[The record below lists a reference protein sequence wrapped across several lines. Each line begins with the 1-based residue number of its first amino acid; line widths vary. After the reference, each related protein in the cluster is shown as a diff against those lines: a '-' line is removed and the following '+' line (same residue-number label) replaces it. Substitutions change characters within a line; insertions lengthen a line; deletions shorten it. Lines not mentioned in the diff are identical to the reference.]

1 MPFLENLA
9 NNPPLSSS
17 EAAVAAGA
25 ALFTLS
31 GAFGDLER
39 RLLSVFRD
47 EFPALSRA
55 TDAAFDQFVARA
67 TTLVSTPDTVT
78 PPRQFVQKLL
88 SPAILTPADR
98 LALYRYVYALA
109 MTDLNVD
116 NNEQTLLD
124 AVKAE
129 WSLAPA
135 DCKSAEDEVTGTY
148 APTFRSLAALALGLI
163 VVAADGVVKQEEL
176 DDLKSDRTVLAPI
189 ARLDDTQFSLIFDI
203 GQSIYSR
210 FLTDANNRRIF
221 LYYMIVPRLDT
232 PDLRTQAF
240 RYAASVCTSDGD
252 VAQSEVDTLKDIL
265 TALQMADDAGESIFN
280 EYMTRVKTI
289 DGQPA
294 PSQPH

>member
-1 MPFLENLA
+1 MPFLDNLA
-9 NNPPLSSS
+9 NYPPLSAS

-31 GAFGDLER
+31 GTYGDLER

-47 EFPALSRA
+47 EFPVLSRA

-67 TTLVSTPDTVT
+67 TTLVNSPDAVK

-88 SPAILTPADR
+88 SPAILTPPDR
-98 LALYRYVYALA
+98 LALYRYLYALA

-116 NNEQTLLD
+116 ANEQALLD
-124 AVKAE
+124 ALKAE
-129 WSLAPA
+129 WSLAPT
-135 DCKSAEDEVTGTY
+135 DCKSAEDEVIGTY
-148 APTFRSLAALALGLI
+148 APTFRSVAALALGLI

-176 DDLKSDRTVLAPI
+176 NSIKADRNVLQPI
-189 ARLDDTQFSLIFDI
+189 ARLDDTQFGLVYDI
-203 GQSIYSR
+203 GQSIYAR
-210 FLTDANNRRIF
+210 FLADANNRRIF

-232 PDLRTQAF
+232 SDLRTQAF

-252 VAQSEVDTLKDIL
+252 VAQAEVDTLKDIL
-265 TALQMADDAGESIFN
+265 TAFQMTDSSGEAIFN

-294 PSQPH
+294 PSQPR